1 MKNESG
7 LRKES
12 SFLSAFRLFQKI
24 AQATVCVLWLIL
36 AVIMLSGGSSWWR
49 TAFDVCSVGLLGL
62 SIFNAV
68 FMVSFSLLKRERFS
82 PGRFLMLLLLIVL
95 ATLAL
100 AVRSYMAGIR
110 LY

>member
-1 MKNESG
+1 M
-7 LRKES
+7 
-12 SFLSAFRLFQKI
+12 
-24 AQATVCVLWLIL
+24 CVLWLVL

-49 TAFDVCSVGLLGL
+49 TAFDVCSIGLLGL

-82 PGRFLMLLLLIVL
+82 VGRFLMLLMLIVL

-100 AVRSYMAGIR
+100 AMHSYMAGIR